1 MPVVASKR
9 HRSAAQLVDR
19 TKIYPI
25 AEALQLLAQLP
36 KTKFNETVEL
46 SMHLDLDAKQADVV
60 VRGTVVLPHGTG
72 TSRRVIVFCK
82 GERVSEAQAA
92 GADAVGGLDLIEKVS
107 GGWMEFDVAVATPDL
122 MKDVS
127 RLGRLLGPRG
137 LMPSPKAGTVAD
149 DVAKAVKEVK
159 GGRIEF
165 KMDKQANMH
174 VVIGKRSFQPQQLV
188 ENAQTVLDAIVRAK
202 PTGVKGRFLTSA
214 TVSSTMSPGIRID
227 VSAYATQES
236 AT

>member
-1 MPVVASKR
+1 MPAVASKR
-9 HRSAAQLVDR
+9 YRSAAQLVDR
-19 TKIYPI
+19 KKIFPL
-25 AEALQLLAQLP
+25 AEAMALLQQLP
-36 KTKFNETVEL
+36 KTKFDETVEL
-46 SMHLDLDAKQADVV
+46 SMHLEFDAKQADVV

-92 GADAVGGLDLIEKVS
+92 GAEFVGGLDLIEKVS
-107 GGWMEFDVAVATPDL
+107 GGWMEFDVAVATPDM

-137 LMPSPKAGTVAD
+137 LMPSPKAGTVAE

-174 VVIGKRSFQPQQLV
+174 VVVGKRSFQPQQLV
-188 ENAQTVLDAIVRAK
+188 ENAQTVLEAIVRAR
-202 PTGVKGRFLTSA
+202 PAGLKGRFLTSA

-227 VSAYATQES
+227 VSTYATQD
-236 AT
+236 ATA